1 MSRSFTKAPVT
12 VSCAQAS
19 RTIRMFAKATRKRAT
34 KPGPA
39 GRRCSNNFKMLKLM
53 RVWVL
58 TFALPLVACAASLQI
73 SGPYANRLSKT
84 DIEQLKVLV
93 SKEARIDHRLKKIE
107 AVRPDKVGIRT
118 GGRTA
123 VDSATYNDF
132 NAYKR
137 AGR

>member
-1 MSRSFTKAPVT
+1 
-12 VSCAQAS
+12 
-19 RTIRMFAKATRKRAT
+19 
-34 KPGPA
+34 
-39 GRRCSNNFKMLKLM
+39 MLNLV
-53 RVWVL
+53 RISVAVI
-58 TFALPLVACAASLQI
+58 ALPLVAYAVPLQI

-93 SKEARIDHRLKKIE
+93 SKEPRIDHRLKKIE

-137 AGR
+137 AGRWAIDTASIEISVETIVQPNNGQILIR